1 MPDIIPFTIFFHGK
15 EATSGIIDSFL
26 KSNECYGVSQVLDY
40 SSLKGCLDGQ
50 GFTSLPNTL
59 LGGQYDSLSIM
70 IWACI
75 LTKIIKYY

>member
-1 MPDIIPFTIFFHGK
+1 MG
-15 EATSGIIDSFL
+15 
-26 KSNECYGVSQVLDY
+26 SQGLDY

-59 LGGQYDSLSIM
+59 LLSGQYNSLSIM
-70 IWACI
+70 IWACM